1 MTSFTTRHQST
12 SKKSPWLL
20 DFFSFVILYKR
31 NQRGFPSSAPRHRCA
46 RRGGVLGGGDAASS
60 PSALSPPPP
69 PPVPAAC
76 LCLGLCL
83 SRCFFDKQKILCTM
97 LRDHVGKLRAAP
109 QLRLGI
115 LGFSGRR
122 VHSGVWQC
130 LAWVPAQPFTSYMVS
145 GQFLHLPELQFP
157 HSREGVTAKL
167 AY

>member
-1 MTSFTTRHQST
+1 MHLGTGVLAREGCWGEGT
-12 SKKSPWLL
+12 
-20 DFFSFVILYKR
+20 
-31 NQRGFPSSAPRHRCA
+31 QRLVRVPSAP
-46 RRGGVLGGGDAASS
+46 
-60 PSALSPPPP
+60 PPH
-69 PPVPAAC
+69 VPAAC

-83 SRCFFDKQKILCTM
+83 SRCFFDKQKVLCTM
-97 LRDHVGKLRAAP
+97 LHDHVGKLRAAP